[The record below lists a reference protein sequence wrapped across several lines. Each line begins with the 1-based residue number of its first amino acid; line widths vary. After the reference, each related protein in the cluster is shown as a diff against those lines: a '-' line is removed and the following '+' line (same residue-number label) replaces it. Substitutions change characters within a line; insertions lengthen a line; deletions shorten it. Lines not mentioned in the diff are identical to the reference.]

1 MSHHHQEVLPKFR
14 FLMAHNKRSLTPK
27 QAWRLF
33 EDAIKNTDD
42 IEKAAEWIRR
52 HPQVAKKMTGAG
64 LLACFDEDIKKY

>member
-1 MSHHHQEVLPKFR
+1 MKAAAIASIVILCS
-14 FLMAHNKRSLTPK
+14 NTRSSSSLK
-27 QAWRLF
+27 QQQLGF
-33 EDAIKNTDD
+33 DAIKDTDD

>member
-1 MSHHHQEVLPKFR
+1 LQGTNQEILSTNR
-14 FLMAHNKRSLTPK
+14 LIMANHKRSLTPK

-33 EDAIKNTDD
+33 EDAIKDTDD

>member
-1 MSHHHQEVLPKFR
+1 MRFKDEEMSPKNR
-14 FLMAHNKRSLTPK
+14 LLMANHKRPLTPK

-33 EDAIKNTDD
+33 EDAIKDTDD

-64 LLACFDEDIKKY
+64 LLACFDEDTKK

>member
-1 MSHHHQEVLPKFR
+1 M
-14 FLMAHNKRSLTPK
+14 TPK

-33 EDAIKNTDD
+33 EDAIKDTDD

-52 HPQVAKKMTGAG
+52 HPQVARKMTGAG